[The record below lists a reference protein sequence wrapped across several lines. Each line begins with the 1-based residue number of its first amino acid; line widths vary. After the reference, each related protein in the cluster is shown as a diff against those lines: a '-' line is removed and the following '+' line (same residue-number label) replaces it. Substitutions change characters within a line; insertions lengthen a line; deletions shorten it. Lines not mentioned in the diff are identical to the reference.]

1 MPTFLTKLPLIGQP
15 FEGGYY
21 GGLICIYV
29 ETFAVIWA
37 PKEHGSLLGAWNDQA
52 THTDATSCCDSM
64 ANTIAMAAA
73 GSALAEQA
81 LSLEIN
87 GHHDWCIPAR
97 DVLELGYRHL
107 KPTTHTTACTF
118 RDGDNPS
125 SLPAGYPYTDS
136 LQQTTV
142 EHFRADGSQA
152 FDPAWH
158 WSSSQY
164 SADYAWYQGFGNGF
178 QDSSG
183 KKCQARARAVRM
195 VQVSS

>member
-1 MPTFLTKLPLIGQP
+1 MTFTQHQVPAIGQP

-21 GGLICIYV
+21 GGLIRIGG
-29 ETFAVIWA
+29 AVLAIVWA
-37 PKEHGSLLGAWNDQA
+37 PKEHGSLHGAWNDQV
-52 THTDATSCCDSM
+52 TQTDATSYCDSM

-73 GSALAEQA
+73 GGELAKQA

-87 GHHDWCIPAR
+87 GHRDWCIPAR

-107 KPTTHTTACTF
+107 KPTTRETACMF

-125 SLPAGYPYTDS
+125 SFPAGYPYTDS
-136 LQQTTV
+136 LKQTPV
-142 EHFRADGSQA
+142 ENFRADGQQA

-158 WSSSQY
+158 WSSTQHSADDAWSQY
-164 SADYAWYQGFGNGF
+164 FDNGYQFLYA
-178 QDSSG
+178 
-183 KKCQARARAVRM
+183 KKFQARARAVRM